1 MPIKDIRGLPNELQQ
16 FFAAAGN
23 VFIKPFSILGV
34 AESLTDEVATELVM
48 LTGLPE
54 KKAIQFVRALHFCDF
69 VVERNSEW
77 HFSQNILEFLN
88 KRIDI
93 HSELVQKAH
102 QTLFDIAIKGD
113 VKSAGKTIPRYLVS
127 GIGRAYHKSPSSPK
141 EGLEYYSQAA
151 NKLADG
157 SQWLLGKLAI
167 EQQSRGILPASAIE
181 PSFIRGMTL
190 YKEQRYED
198 AEKLFRRVILSKEIR
213 IEVAIAC
220 HIVGRQIGRKAGGFT
235 EAEELLRRSIE
246 IGEEIKHYHHQA
258 QALHT
263 LGQLLGK
270 DRSRAKEA
278 EELLRRSIELLKQV
292 NDKHGQAQALHTLG
306 QLLGKDRSRA
316 KEAEEL
322 LRRSIELLKQL
333 NDKHGQAQALHTL
346 GQLLGKDRSRAKE
359 AEELLRRSL
368 LVGEKIN
375 NINHQAQV
383 LFSLGKLIFDANPN
397 DGRALL
403 LRSIELNKRLKNTYF
418 VKLVNE
424 ELAKRG

>member
-246 IGEEIKHYHHQA
+246 LLKQVNDKHGQA
-258 QALHT
+258 QVLHT

-292 NDKHGQAQALHTLG
+292 
-306 QLLGKDRSRA
+306 
-316 KEAEEL
+316 
-322 LRRSIELLKQL
+322 
-333 NDKHGQAQALHTL
+333 
-346 GQLLGKDRSRAKE
+346 
-359 AEELLRRSL
+359 
-368 LVGEKIN
+368 
-375 NINHQAQV
+375 
-383 LFSLGKLIFDANPN
+383 
-397 DGRALL
+397 
-403 LRSIELNKRLKNTYF
+403 
-418 VKLVNE
+418 
-424 ELAKRG
+424 